1 MRERVPPAYHLSLPF
16 SRTRS
21 QSWGGGALTSKC
33 VGPFV

>member
-21 QSWGGGALTSKC
+21 QSW
-33 VGPFV
+33 VGVRLLLNA